1 MENRIL
7 LQRIKETAS
16 KEYHLGSHKL
26 NLAHLLVVVVGFA
39 VFFMIFPKSE
49 SKEDKQVLVKSK
61 SVCDEI
67 LRNEK
72 LDPVKKFEGKPA
84 PVNFSK
90 FPEAKTYYSVI
101 TGGATLGP
109 NYAGH
114 FTFISW
120 GCGTSYFSYAIV
132 DSITGDIVA
141 YPGYCTEFIAL
152 PSYNIDNRLLVF
164 NPKDSLTKLE
174 GRNIKDLISDFGYL
188 AGSERE
194 YFLIKENI
202 DGHVRLDKICSENV
216 LDGLYREEK

>member
-16 KEYHLGSHKL
+16 KEYHLGLHKF
-26 NLAHLLVVVVGFA
+26 NLTHLLVVVVGFA
-39 VFFMIFPKSE
+39 VFFLIFPMSE
-49 SKEDKQVLVKSK
+49 SKKDKQVLVKSK
-61 SVCDEI
+61 SVCEEI
-67 LRNEK
+67 LKNEEIES
-72 LDPVKKFEGKPA
+72 VKKFEGTPA
-84 PVNFSK
+84 SVNFSG
-90 FPEAKTYYSVI
+90 FPEAKLFYTVI
-101 TGGATLGP
+101 TQGATSGP

-120 GCGTSYFSYAIV
+120 GCGTSYFSYAIL

-152 PSYNIDNRLLVF
+152 PSYDIDNRLLVF
-164 NPKDSLTKLE
+164 NPKDSLTKLD
-174 GRNIKDLISDFGYL
+174 GRNINDLISDFGYL

-202 DGHVRLDKICSENV
+202 DGHVRLDKICSENI
-216 LDGLYREEK
+216 LDGLYSE